1 MMVVCSCQSTDV
13 VSVDGGSKEIE
24 KLDIS
29 AVFNEGGRDNIK
41 GCLWPNND
49 SLILA
54 YEKEEIIKSDT
65 GESTEEKTDLYLY
78 DISAQK
84 ATLMSCEYPL
94 WQNWDWNEYTI
105 IDNGQVIGFAQDGT
119 ITFDRDNL
127 KNIKF
132 TVNESIA
139 FECAYSPDFSYL
151 AEVYTN
157 NPYLGDE
164 DKEEV
169 ILSLRNLNTGE
180 ETELNLSVIEIGAG
194 VNSAACYWSFDSTTL
209 AYIIDYNRL
218 LIYDVKS
225 DNSKTITLDELI
237 KNRDINYQEFFSVS
251 FTPSGKLL
259 VTVLYE
265 DSNTSGYA
273 QAVLEEDYSKMDW
286 VINDIRPS
294 LFIIGKSGD
303 KVYAEGT
310 DSIEEYSGVISYGEF
325 PQTEVVFYKEGEYFR
340 AAALSPDCKRI
351 AVVTY
356 ATDEKKQHLYIL
368 SLN

>member
-1 MMVVCSCQSTDV
+1 MNAT
-13 VSVDGGSKEIE
+13 VSEVNKLVEI
-24 KLDIS
+24 DIS
-29 AVFNEGGRDNIK
+29 TIPLEGK
-41 GCLWPNND
+41 HLSGCLWAKENT
-49 SLILA
+49 LILA
-54 YEKEEIIKSDT
+54 IENMEENINSNTD
-65 GESTEEKTDLYLY
+65 ESIEGKTNLFLY
-78 DISAQK
+78 DIPNQK
-84 ATLMSCEYPL
+84 AMYLPCEYPL
-94 WQNWDWNEYTI
+94 WQNWDWNEYKI

-119 ITFDRDNL
+119 ITFDRDNPQ
-127 KNIKF
+127 NIQF
-132 TVNESIA
+132 TVNKSKA
-139 FECAYSPDFSYL
+139 VECAYSPDFSYL

-157 NPYLGDE
+157 SPYLGDE

-180 ETELNLSVIEIGAG
+180 ETELNRAVIEIGLG
-194 VNSAACYWSFDSTTL
+194 VNTADCYWSFDSTTL

-225 DNSKTITLDELI
+225 DNSKTITLDALI
-237 KNRDINYQEFFSVS
+237 KNRDMNYQEFFSVS
-251 FTPSGKLL
+251 FTPSEKLL

-265 DSNTSGYA
+265 DINTSGYA
-273 QAVLEEDYSKMDW
+273 QAVLEEDYSQMDW

-325 PQTEVVFYKEGEYFR
+325 PQTEIVFYKEGEYFR